1 MVFSQITTTIGEVNS
16 ISIKAN
22 YFNDP
27 LELFSRF
34 TKDNQNALLLES
46 AEIDSKDNLK
56 SLMLIDTAVK
66 FECNGKV
73 VTITALVD
81 NGLPVIHHLT
91 NTFKQQQ
98 HANTT
103 KLDLNDNTLVIT
115 FLDNDTNVD
124 EDTRLK
130 QANAFEVLRA
140 AVNSISA
147 PEDAPFALFLG
158 GEFAYDMLA
167 NFESLPQVDEG
178 LNTCP
183 DYLFYLA
190 ETMAII
196 DHQKQ
201 QTELIGNVFSGEN
214 AYANC
219 FSIGKRLEQLNQQLD
234 DAIAERQSNEQQTN
248 NKILDTKN
256 NYGFN
261 KLGSRSVLNNSDISV
276 NVADDIFQQQVIDLK
291 QNIVKGD
298 VFQVVPSRCFS
309 LPCSDS
315 LDAYRHLKQDNPS
328 PYMFYL
334 KADDFALFGASPE
347 SALKYSSTSKQV
359 EVYPIAGT
367 RIRGF
372 RTDGSINADLDSR
385 IELDLRNDKKEVAE
399 HLMLVDLA
407 RNDVARISEPGTRYV
422 KELLKVDRYS
432 YVMHLV
438 SRVIGTLRNDLDALH
453 AYQACMNM
461 GTLVGAPK
469 IRAASLIRDVE
480 KTRRGSYGGAVGYIN
495 GSGDMD
501 TCIVIR
507 SAFVKNGMAHVQA
520 GAGVVY
526 DSDPVAECQETQN
539 KAQAVL
545 KAIQA
550 SELHLSALTS
560 KPTTKGVN

>member
-81 NGLPVIHHLT
+81 NGLPVIHHLA
-91 NTFKQQQ
+91 NTFKQQ

-103 KLDLNDNTLVIT
+103 QLDLNENTLVIT

-234 DAIAERQSNEQQTN
+234 DAIAERQANEQQTN
-248 NKILDTKN
+248 NKRLDTKN
-256 NYGFN
+256 NYGFS
-261 KLGSRSVLNNSDISV
+261 KLGSRSILNNSDISV

-399 HLMLVDLA
+399 HLMLVELA

>member
-22 YFNDP
+22 YLNDP
-27 LELFSRF
+27 LDIFSRF
-34 TKDNQNALLLES
+34 TKHNDNALLLES

-66 FECNGKV
+66 FECNGNKV
-73 VTITALVD
+73 SVTALVD
-81 NGLPVIHHLT
+81 NGLPVIHHLSKTFSEQYASTT
-91 NTFKQQQ
+91 NVSLEG
-98 HANTT
+98 
-103 KLDLNDNTLVIT
+103 KLLTIT

-130 QANAFEVLRA
+130 QANAFEVLRS
-140 AVNSISA
+140 AVNSIKA
-147 PEDAPFALFLG
+147 PSDSPFALFLG
-158 GEFAYDMLA
+158 GVFAYDMLA
-167 NFESLPQVDEG
+167 NFESLPDVSQG

-190 ETMAII
+190 ETMVII
-196 DHQKQ
+196 DHQLQ

-219 FSIGKRLEQLNQQLD
+219 FSIGKRLEQLKQQLD
-234 DAIAERQSNEQQTN
+234 TAIADSHDTDSQSF
-248 NKILDTKN
+248 
-256 NYGFN
+256 GFN
-261 KLGSRSVLNNSDISV
+261 KVGTKSVLNNSAISV
-276 NVADDIFQQQVIDLK
+276 NVADDIFQQQVIQLK
-291 QNIVKGD
+291 QNIVQGD

-309 LPCSDS
+309 LPCSNS

-334 KADDFALFGASPE
+334 KADDFTLFGASPE
-347 SALKYSSTSKQV
+347 SALKYCSTTKQV

-372 RTDGSINADLDSR
+372 RADGSINPDLDSR
-385 IELDLRNDKKEVAE
+385 IELNLRHDKKEVAE

-469 IRAASLIRDVE
+469 ISAASLIRDVE
-480 KTRRGSYGGAVGYIN
+480 QTRRGSYGGAVGYIN

-507 SAFVKNGMAHVQA
+507 SAFVQHGMAHVQA
-520 GAGVVY
+520 GAGVVF
-526 DSDPVAECQETQN
+526 DSDPVSECEETQN

-550 SELHLSALTS
+550 SEVYLNQTESSATE
-560 KPTTKGVN
+560 VN

>member
-22 YFNDP
+22 YLNDP
-27 LELFSRF
+27 LDIFSLFS
-34 TKDNQNALLLES
+34 KDKQNSLLLES

-66 FECNGKV
+66 FECNGQI
-73 VTITALVD
+73 VTVTALVD
-81 NGLPVIHHLT
+81 NGLPVVHHLAGI
-91 NTFKQQQ
+91 FKQEYADSTNLQ
-98 HANTT
+98 
-103 KLDLNDNTLVIT
+103 LNDNTLVIT

-130 QANAFEVLRA
+130 QANAFEVLRS
-140 AVNSISA
+140 AVNSIVA
-147 PEDAPFALFLG
+147 PEDSPFALFLG
-158 GEFAYDMLA
+158 GVFAYDMLA
-167 NFESLPQVDEG
+167 NFESLPDVGEG

-190 ETMAII
+190 ETMVIV

-214 AYANC
+214 AFANC
-219 FSIGKRLEQLNQQLD
+219 FSVGKRLEELKQLLDSAIKNKAIKDAANSNDHKQNFGFSQL
-234 DAIAERQSNEQQTN
+234 AP
-248 NKILDTKN
+248 
-256 NYGFN
+256 
-261 KLGSRSVLNNSDISV
+261 RSVLNNKAISV
-276 NVADDIFQQQVIDLK
+276 NVADDSFQQQVIQLK
-291 QNIVKGD
+291 NNIVQGD

-309 LPCSDS
+309 LPCSDA

-334 KADDFALFGASPE
+334 KADDFTLFGASPE
-347 SALKYSSTSKQV
+347 SALKYSSTTKQV

-372 RTDGSINADLDSR
+372 RADGSINADLDSR

-469 IRAASLIRDVE
+469 IRAATLIRNVE
-480 KTRRGSYGGAVGYIN
+480 QARRGSYGGAVGYIN

-507 SAFVKNGMAHVQA
+507 SAFVKDGLAHVQA

-526 DSDPVAECQETQN
+526 DSDPIAECEETQN

-550 SELHLSALTS
+550 SQLHLGSSESPASGLS
-560 KPTTKGVN
+560 TKGVN

>member
-1 MVFSQITTTIGEVNS
+1 MVFSQITTTVGEVNS

-34 TKDNQNALLLES
+34 TTTNQNALLLES

-66 FECNGKV
+66 FECNGKI
-73 VTITALVD
+73 VTVTALVD
-81 NGLPVIHHLT
+81 NGLPVIKHLT
-91 NTFKQQQ
+91 NTFKQQ

-103 KLDLNDNTLVIT
+103 KLQLTDNVLVIT

-140 AVNSISA
+140 AVNSINA
-147 PEDAPFALFLG
+147 PDDAPFALFLG

-167 NFESLPQVDEG
+167 NFESLPQVEDG

-196 DHQKQ
+196 DHQQQ

-234 DAIAERQSNEQQTN
+234 QAIEQQSSVNENATN
-248 NKILDTKN
+248 DDNF
-256 NYGFN
+256 GFSLL
-261 KLGSRSVLNNSDISV
+261 KSRSVLDNQHIQV
-276 NVADDIFQQQVIDLK
+276 NVTDETFQQQVIDLK

-309 LPCSDS
+309 LPCSNTI
-315 LDAYRHLKQDNPS
+315 DAYRHLKKDNPS

-334 KADDFALFGASPE
+334 KADDFTLFGASPE
-347 SALKYSSTSKQV
+347 SALKYASGTKQV

-372 RTDGSINADLDSR
+372 RADGSINADLDSR

-438 SRVIGTLRNDLDALH
+438 SRVIGTLRSDLDALH

-480 KTRRGSYGGAVGYIN
+480 QTRRGSYGGAVGYLN

-526 DSDPVAECQETQN
+526 DSDPIAECQETQN

-550 SELHLSALTS
+550 SELFLSSGASVSEPDLSA
-560 KPTTKGVN
+560 KGAN

>member
-81 NGLPVIHHLT
+81 NGLPVIQHLT
-91 NTFKQQQ
+91 NTFKQQ

-234 DAIAERQSNEQQTN
+234 DVIEERQASTE
-248 NKILDTKN
+248 IA
-256 NYGFN
+256 NYGFS

-385 IELDLRNDKKEVAE
+385 IELDLRNDQKEVAE

>member
-91 NTFKQQQ
+91 NTFKQQ

-234 DAIAERQSNEQQTN
+234 DAIEERQVNTQQA
-248 NKILDTKN
+248 
-256 NYGFN
+256 NYGFS
-261 KLGSRSVLNNSDISV
+261 KLGSRSILNNSDISV

-347 SALKYSSTSKQV
+347 SALKYSSTTKQV

-372 RTDGSINADLDSR
+372 RADGSINADLDSR

-550 SELHLSALTS
+550 SEMYLADTSA
-560 KPTTKGVN
+560 TTKGVN